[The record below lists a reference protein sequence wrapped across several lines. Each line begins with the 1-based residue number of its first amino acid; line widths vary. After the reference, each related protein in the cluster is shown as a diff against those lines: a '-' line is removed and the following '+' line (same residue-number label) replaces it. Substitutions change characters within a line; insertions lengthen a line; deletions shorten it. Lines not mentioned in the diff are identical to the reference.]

1 MTTQQPPS
9 PLLFGDSRPTAH
21 VTNHTTL
28 GRASLSSQKSSEE
41 KTAREL
47 LRDVQEDDEMET
59 GRRRSGALR
68 MFGRRSPS
76 LQETPQG
83 DDPINKHYV
92 KMGILMSEEGQSKV
106 TQSQSLYS
114 ESKLS
119 TGPTQKRTHTLPS
132 SSPRTRP
139 LFTVEGDRERDE
151 KSLPEGARPVARS
164 RTNSSGFEV
173 IDVEPCEE
181 ERGVVAQPSPP
192 ISVKSSSS
200 NNTVN
205 GVDEPVASSPDSG
218 YGNTPEY
225 INAARS
231 TDSEGRGHQQPSG
244 ATNEST
250 PQDRVRG
257 EAESRDLVMPS
268 RGEGPPRGGSVERT
282 PLKHAHTVPSN
293 LAAMNHPPMSLP
305 ETIPEGGAPFPFQ
318 MSLAPGRPSVNGSGA
333 ETGSV
338 VDFSEMERQLER
350 RAHHH
355 VNPLQPTPQRKVVGQ
370 TNSLPMSQGTIMDP
384 LKRRKIRATSQP
396 FSTVSGQ

>member
-1 MTTQQPPS
+1 MTTEPPPS

-21 VTNHTTL
+21 VTNHTTF
-28 GRASLSSQKSSEE
+28 GRASLGSQKSSEE
-41 KTAREL
+41 KTARDL

-59 GRRRSGALR
+59 GRRRSGALK

-76 LQETPQG
+76 LQEIPQG

-92 KMGILMSEEGQSKV
+92 KMGILMSEEGQPRV
-106 TQSQSLYS
+106 TQSLSS
-114 ESKLS
+114 ESKFS

-139 LFTVEGDRERDE
+139 LFTVEGDREGDK
-151 KSLPEGARPVARS
+151 KSVPEGARPVSRS
-164 RTNSSGFEV
+164 RTNSSGFELV
-173 IDVEPCEE
+173 DVEPCEE
-181 ERGVVAQPSPP
+181 ERGMVAQPSPP

-205 GVDEPVASSPDSG
+205 GVDELVTSSPDSG

-250 PQDRVRG
+250 PQNRVRG
-257 EAESRDLVMPS
+257 ETESRDVVMRS
-268 RGEGPPRGGSVERT
+268 RGEGPHRGGSVERS

-305 ETIPEGGAPFPFQ
+305 ETVPEGGAPFPFH
-318 MSLAPGRPSVNGSGA
+318 MSLASGRPSVNGV

-338 VDFSEMERQLER
+338 VNFSEMERQLER

-355 VNPLQPTPQRKVVGQ
+355 VNPLQPTPQRKIA
-370 TNSLPMSQGTIMDP
+370 NSFPVSQGTTVDP
-384 LKRRKIRATSQP
+384 LRRGKMRAASQP
-396 FSTVSGQ
+396 FSAVSGQ